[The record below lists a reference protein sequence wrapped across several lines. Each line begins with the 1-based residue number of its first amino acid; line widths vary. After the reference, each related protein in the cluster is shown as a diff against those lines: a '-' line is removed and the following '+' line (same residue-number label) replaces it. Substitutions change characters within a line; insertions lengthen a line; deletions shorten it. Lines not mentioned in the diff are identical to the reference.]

1 MKKLLKSRVLWASVC
16 IILALGLFFILMASF
31 KSQYKTVSVIK
42 VVQEIKKGDV
52 ITDDMIAKT
61 SIINLDVNP
70 QMVQDEKE
78 IVGRYATTDFSP
90 DDFVLRSKL
99 ADSLPTAELKLEEL
113 DGTRLAI
120 SILIKSYSSG
130 MSDKLAPGDIVS
142 CIVTTKDGTSIPS
155 ALTYVEVLTVTTAS
169 GTDKQQ
175 AGEQLAEGLE
185 TVTVLAT
192 PAQATLLGGYDKTAN
207 IHFALV
213 YRGDE
218 AKAQEFIAK
227 QDEVLKAEAEKIEK
241 EANEIAGGN
250 NGEESEGGENVED
263 NNNNG

>member
-1 MKKLLKSRVLWASVC
+1 MKKLLKSRIVWASVC
-16 IILALGLFFILMASF
+16 IILAVGLFFFLMASF

-61 SIINLDVNP
+61 SIVNLDVNP

-90 DDFVLRSKL
+90 DDFVLRSKI
-99 ADSLPTAELKLEEL
+99 ADSLPSAELKLEEL
-113 DGTRLAI
+113 DGSRLAI
-120 SILIKSYSSG
+120 SIQIKSFSAG

-142 CIVTTKDGTSIPS
+142 CVVTTNEGTSIPS
-155 ALTYVEVLTVTTAS
+155 ALTYVEVLTATTAN
-169 GTDKQQ
+169 GKDKQH
-175 AGEQLAEGLE
+175 AGEQLEEGLE
-185 TVTVLAT
+185 TITVLAT

-207 IHFALV
+207 IHLALV

-218 AKAQEFIAK
+218 EKAAEFIKK
-227 QDEVLKAEAEKIEK
+227 QDEVLKAEAEKIEE
-241 EANEIAGGN
+241 EANEIAGE
-250 NGEESEGGENVED
+250 NGEESEGEENVEN